1 MIAFSFVRLVKN
13 KTKQKENLNV
23 MVTVVGC
30 SVAVIIVMGNTIPA
44 PWLLMLGGFMF
55 SV

>member
-13 KTKQKENLNV
+13 KTKQKKNLNV

-30 SVAVIIVMGNTIPA
+30 SVAVMGNTIPA